1 MPNYLIFDTSA
12 NGKPRNWQ
20 RPADDIFNWPRMIHI
35 AWEMY
40 DNDQK
45 LIKKEDHI
53 IQPVGFTI
61 SEETATKHGV
71 TQEMAEEQ
79 GVDIKGVLM
88 QFKEDVNA
96 SDVIL
101 SHNLRFNE
109 NVVGAE
115 FVRANIRHNLH
126 ISDKY
131 CMMEEGTY
139 FCRIPGTKGRYKW
152 PTLTELFQKLFKG
165 KYEGAGNATNDVLAT
180 SACFFRLLNAGQ
192 LEDMF

>member
-1 MPNYLIFDTSA
+1 MPTYLIFDTSA

-20 RPADDIFNWPRMIHI
+20 RPVDDVFNWPRMIHI

-40 DNDQK
+40 DNEQK
-45 LIKKEDHI
+45 LIKKEDYI
-53 IQPVGFTI
+53 IRPQGFVITD
-61 SEETATKHGV
+61 ETAAKHGV
-71 TQEMAEEQ
+71 TQEAAEKE
-79 GVDIKGVLM
+79 GNDIRDVLHK
-88 QFKEDVNA
+88 FSADIDEADI
-96 SDVIL
+96 IL

-109 NVVGAE
+109 NVAGAE
-115 FVRANIRHNLH
+115 FIRAGIRHNLH
-126 ISDKY
+126 YSDKY

-139 FCRIPGTKGRYKW
+139 FCQIPGTRGRYKW

-165 KYEGAGNATNDVLAT
+165 KYAGAGNATNDVLAT